1 MLVLALSSCTTLKPL
16 PVLEKG
22 EAQTAIVRW
31 NRDGNSLILDA
42 VFTRTP
48 SGVTAVSLSK
58 QSAYPL
64 LEIRAL
70 PNGKVIAGGPM
81 SGGFR
86 NPAQLAGWTS
96 FLLAYQQSSRL
107 SEGNQELHT
116 AQFRA
121 AYEKQ
126 GKALKVLSVSSQD
139 TGETITARFRD

>member
-1 MLVLALSSCTTLKPL
+1 MLALSSCATVKPL

-22 EAQTAIVRW
+22 DARQATVRW

-48 SGVTAVSLSK
+48 SQVTAVSLSK

-64 LEIRAL
+64 LEIRLL
-70 PNGKVIAGGPM
+70 PTGKVVAGGPM
-81 SGGFR
+81 SRGIR
-86 NPAQLAGWTS
+86 NQSQLAGWTS

-107 SEGNQELHT
+107 PDGNQELHT

-126 GKALKVLSVSSQD
+126 GSLLKILSVSSQD
-139 TGETITARFRD
+139 TGETITARFRN